1 MSFLKAREMKFGSI
15 WFAVHT
21 MRLVSDMAALK
32 LQWHF
37 AMEMTQDTVT

>member
-1 MSFLKAREMKFGSI
+1 MSFLKAVVMKHASI

-21 MRLVSDMAALK
+21 LIPANATAVLK